1 VDLVVKSPVLAVI
14 PARGGSKRLPRK
26 NVLDFGDKPMLAW
39 TIEAA
44 LHSDVFDRVLVS
56 TDDEEIAAVA
66 RAHGAEAPFLRQE
79 ANDDHA
85 PSSAATLAALGQA
98 EAHWQTSF
106 ASIVQLMPNCP
117 LREARHIR
125 AMAQHFETRQT
136 DFLLSAFRYGW
147 MNPWWA
153 HQTNEKGKPAPLF
166 AEALTQ
172 RSQDL
177 PPLLCPTGAI
187 WMADVAALKKSASF
201 YGPGFEFFLIEWF
214 AAVDID
220 DQEDFDMAQAIFQMN
235 KQRRHA

>member
-1 VDLVVKSPVLAVI
+1 MRSQVLAVI

-26 NVLDFGDKPMLAW
+26 NVLDFGGKPMLAW
-39 TIEAA
+39 TLEAA
-44 LHSDVFDRVLVS
+44 LQSEVFDRILVS
-56 TDDEEIAAVA
+56 TDDEEIATVA
-66 RAHGAEAPFLRQE
+66 RAHGAEVPFLRKE
-79 ANDDHA
+79 AKDDHS
-85 PSSAATLAALGQA
+85 PISAATLAALRQA
-98 EAHWQTSF
+98 ESHWSTGF

-117 LREARHIR
+117 LRGAEHIR
-125 AMAQHFETRQT
+125 AMAEHFATRKT

-153 HQTNEKGKPAPLF
+153 HQTDAQGKPAPLF
-166 AEALTQ
+166 VEALKQ

-201 YGPGFEFFLIEWF
+201 YGPGFEFFPIEWS

-220 DQEDFDMAQAIFQMN
+220 DQEDFEMAQAIFQMN
-235 KQRRHA
+235 KQRQTF

>member
-1 VDLVVKSPVLAVI
+1 MDLVVKLPVLAVI
-14 PARGGSKRLPRK
+14 PARGGSKRLPHK
-26 NVLDFGDKPMLAW
+26 NILDFGGKPMLAW

-79 ANDDHA
+79 ANDDHS
-85 PSSAATLAALGQA
+85 PISVATLAALGQA
-98 EAHWQTSF
+98 EKHWKTSF
-106 ASIVQLMPNCP
+106 ASVVQLMPNCP
-117 LREARHIR
+117 LRRAEHIR
-125 AMAQHFETRQT
+125 AMAEHFTARKSN
-136 DFLLSAFRYGW
+136 FLLSAFRFGW

-153 HQTNEKGKPAPLF
+153 HQVDAQGKPTPLF
-166 AEALTQ
+166 ADALKQ

-187 WMADVAALKKSASF
+187 WMADVVALKKSASF
-201 YGPGFEFFLIEWF
+201 YGPGFEFFLIEWL